1 MSEQETPRSA
11 DDLPF
16 LPDELTSARSRFSPE
31 KVHVL
36 PVYQRPVFPE
46 QDIFCKFDA
55 KRYKKTLKH
64 VFKTKERCVALFFID
79 APEKTGAP
87 LDIQQLPEFGTL
99 ARIVNIKEDENTLVC
114 LVRGIKRVNIKRW
127 IKQKSLYVI
136 EPEYPITPE
145 DNSPE
150 LTAHAQALEYA
161 LNELTRIKPF
171 STPELKEHLL
181 SFNARNP
188 DALIDAASPFCK
200 GPNQTLQTIL
210 DCLPLLPRIQKVLP
224 LLKEALNV
232 HKLRNEIIKGVNRK
246 LDRRQYEF
254 LLREQLKLIQKK
266 LGNDPVEKDIKQFR
280 ARLKSKQVPK
290 PIKAKIKDEIRKLST
305 LDKRSPD
312 YTITHNYLEHVTNI
326 PWGIYGQDNLD
337 LNHARVV
344 LNQHHA
350 GMDDIKN
357 RILEFLAVGAFK
369 GEMSGSIVL
378 LIGPPGVGK
387 TSVGKSIAESLG
399 RPFYRLSLGGMRDEA
414 EIKGHRRTYIGAMP
428 GKLVQAISDVG
439 VMNPVIMLDEID
451 KMGSSYQG
459 DPAAALLETLDPEQ
473 NADFLDHYLDV
484 RLDLSKVLFVCTAN
498 SLDGIPS
505 ALLDRMEV
513 IRLAGYITEE
523 KVSIARHHLWPRLLE
538 KAGVPSSRL
547 DLNDST
553 LRALIEGYA
562 RESGVRQLEK
572 QLGKIIRKA
581 VVKLIDA
588 PTSKIKIR
596 NKDLEAYLGMPPF
609 RKERALQGVGIITG
623 LAWTSMG
630 GATLPIEA
638 TRVHCLNRGLK
649 LTGKLGDV
657 MKESAEIALSYISA
671 HLAAYGAPTGFFD
684 QAFVHVHVPEGGIP
698 KDGPSAG
705 VTIASALLSLAR
717 NQPAKK
723 NVAMTGELT
732 LTGQVLAIGGVRE
745 KVIAARRQKISEL
758 ILPDANQG
766 DFDELPDYLKEGLTV
781 HFVEHFRDVVG
792 VLFPV
797 A

>member
-1 MSEQETPRSA
+1 MSEQETPRS
-11 DDLPF
+11 DNLPSPATTPTPRT
-16 LPDELTSARSRFSPE
+16 LFSPQ

-46 QDIFCKFDA
+46 QNTICTFNSEH
-55 KRYKKTLKH
+55 YKKTIKH
-64 VFKTKERCVALFFID
+64 AFKTKYRCAALFFID
-79 APEKTGAP
+79 GPEKEGAP
-87 LDIQQLPEFGTL
+87 LDIQQLPEYGTL
-99 ARIVNIKEDENTLVC
+99 VRIVSIKEADDAATLSC
-114 LVRGIKRVNIKRW
+114 IISGIKRVKIKRW
-127 IKQKSLYVI
+127 IKQKAPYVI
-136 EPEYPITPE
+136 EPEYPVTPEENSTELLAHADVLEHALKELIKLDVNITP
-145 DNSPE
+145 P
-150 LTAHAQALEYA
+150 
-161 LNELTRIKPF
+161 
-171 STPELKEHLL
+171 LKERLL
-181 SFNARNP
+181 SFNAKQP
-188 DALIDAASPFCK
+188 EALIDAASSMCLKAP
-200 GPNQTLQTIL
+200 GHVLQAVL

-224 LLKEALNV
+224 LLKDSIDFS
-232 HKLRNEIIKGVNRK
+232 KLRRSVMNSISKKINK
-246 LDRRQYEF
+246 RQRDF
-254 LLREQLKLIQKK
+254 FLREELKLIQEQ
-266 LGNDPVEKDIKQFR
+266 LGNDSTKEEIKRFR
-280 ARLKSKQVPK
+280 ARLKGKQIPK
-290 PIKAKIKDEIRKLST
+290 PIKAKIKREIKRLRESDT
-305 LDKRSPD
+305 RSPE
-312 YTITHNYLEHVTNI
+312 YTISQNYLTHITAI
-326 PWGIYGQDNLD
+326 PWGVYSQDNLD
-337 LNHARVV
+337 LNHARTV
-344 LNQHHA
+344 LNAHHTC
-350 GMDDIKN
+350 MDDIKS

-369 GEMSGSIVL
+369 GEIGGSIIL
-378 LIGPPGVGK
+378 LVGPPGVGK
-387 TSVGKSIAESLG
+387 TSAGKSIAESLG

-428 GKLVQAISDVG
+428 GKLVQAISDAG

-451 KMGSSYQG
+451 KISGSHQSN
-459 DPAAALLETLDPEQ
+459 PAAALLETLDPEQ

-523 KVSIARHHLWPRLLE
+523 KMSIARQNLWPRLLA

-553 LRALIEGYA
+553 LRTLIESYA

-572 QLGKIIRKA
+572 QLSKIIRKS

-596 NKDLEAYLGMPPF
+596 NKDLETYLGMPAF
-609 RKERALQGVGIITG
+609 RKERHLQGVGVITG

-657 MKESAEIALSYISA
+657 MKESAEIAHSYLSA
-671 HLAAYGAPTGFFD
+671 NLAAHGAPAGFFD

-732 LTGQVLAIGGVRE
+732 LTGHVLAIGGVRE
-745 KVIAARRQKISEL
+745 KVIAARRQKINEL
-758 ILPDANQG
+758 ILPEANQG

-781 HFVEHFRDVVG
+781 HFAQHFRDVVG
-792 VLFPV
+792 VLFPL
-797 A
+797 